1 MINDVQDRHLV
12 SDLDSVAAEIADDLI
27 AGDDEW
33 GDEESTMRKFW
44 LYEEALHRALMKS
57 GMRQAQAS
65 DICNELRAHVL
76 EALNR
81 MRQR

>member
-1 MINDVQDRHLV
+1 MTNDVQDRHVV

-27 AGDDEW
+27 AGDDE
-33 GDEESTMRKFW
+33 ESAMRKFW